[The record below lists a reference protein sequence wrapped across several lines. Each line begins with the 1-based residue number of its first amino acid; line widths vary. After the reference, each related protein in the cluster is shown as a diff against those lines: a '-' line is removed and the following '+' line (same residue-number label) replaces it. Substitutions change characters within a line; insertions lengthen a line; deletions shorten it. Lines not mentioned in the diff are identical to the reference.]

1 MNSPLLYKMLILN
14 SPMWTHQQN
23 DCIVQDSWSR
33 NLLRTF
39 REYWFINR
47 MGMLHRMLILVEIGQ
62 SEYINKMGKLY
73 RMLILRASQ
82 NRQRGSSQT
91 TETTNY
97 TARPPL
103 PQQQS
108 GWSTNLVKQLDC
120 RFGPRIAFL
129 GAPETTNRVARPV
142 SGRGGSSLP
151 SARDSVPCTGEWGP
165 VHPPA
170 APIPSAVRGLSP
182 HEGGALLHGEQS
194 PISPEY

>member
-1 MNSPLLYKMLILN
+1 MLILN
-14 SPMWTHQQN
+14 SPTWTHQQN

-142 SGRGGSSLP
+142 SATTTLATPPCSY
-151 SARDSVPCTGEWGP
+151 SALEFIR
-165 VHPPA
+165 
-170 APIPSAVRGLSP
+170 
-182 HEGGALLHGEQS
+182 
-194 PISPEY
+194 

>member
-1 MNSPLLYKMLILN
+1 MRAVKKFWPKV
-14 SPMWTHQQN
+14 W
-23 DCIVQDSWSR
+23 SWCKV
-33 NLLRTF
+33 LRLTSHLDDTQWRKVKQMQSMQVCSFSCKSLCRGTF
-39 REYWFINR
+39 WEYWFINR

-142 SGRGGSSLP
+142 SSKTKSNNWILW
-151 SARDSVPCTGEWGP
+151 SAGP
-165 VHPPA
+165 
-170 APIPSAVRGLSP
+170 
-182 HEGGALLHGEQS
+182 
-194 PISPEY
+194 Y

>member
-1 MNSPLLYKMLILN
+1 MLILN

-142 SGRGGSSLP
+142 SLTVRLTVERTLFLTTSLKIFQN
-151 SARDSVPCTGEWGP
+151 T
-165 VHPPA
+165 
-170 APIPSAVRGLSP
+170 
-182 HEGGALLHGEQS
+182 
-194 PISPEY
+194 